1 MADMIFGMP
10 VSEAEAKYGA
20 QQGEAPSFFS
30 RLKEY
35 VPNVMTIPPAYQG
48 LLGDQES
55 AALQRQANI
64 QGLLGAAVALSE
76 GMSRTGPRRSALQNI
91 LSAAASG
98 YQAAG
103 GAMEQGLKN
112 YQTGLQLT
120 SQVAKSN
127 VLNKLRSGQQIT
139 ENDLAVLDPEKYAQ
153 RKLYEQMVAEEQKR
167 LGQVP
172 ATGVKVDEAQVL
184 ETEINRLMAN
194 AAVSARNGDAV
205 AANNFYNAA
214 EKLRERQGMI
224 AAGSIDLTS
233 RIETAPEQFKDQYR
247 MLDRLRQTNTL
258 KGKELADAVR
268 SIDTSVI
275 EFQKGNKFE
284 GATADY
290 SQYMFGTTDRTKL
303 TRNQLANVLAYQNA
317 PTEKDRASIAIDAQR
332 LKFETGQQGQ
342 VPKGRTEFLGGNVP
356 AAPAT
361 APVAPAPVIPAPAA
375 PTAVV
380 PAPAQ
385 APAKVPA
392 TAPAPAAAPAT
403 TPAPAATTAPAKQQA
418 VTPVIDPKVYSNP
431 LITRPDNEVP
441 PKKKQELIQAQPGL
455 VSATNYT
462 LKNIVDARNAAKA
475 LLDNPNYINA
485 ISGMT
490 APAMAMI
497 PGTDAYTA
505 NEVLNNILGRSFIS
519 EIQEMRANSPTGG
532 AVGNVAVAEMNSLSR
547 IRGALTLGMK
557 EAELKKQLQSYIDNA
572 NRALKTIPN
581 DYARTY
587 GYSGEFDELLGSE
600 VVSPKPTTQKLP
612 PGVKVRRK
620 E

>member
-1 MADMIFGMP
+1 MADMIFGMTP
-10 VSEAEAKYGA
+10 AEAEAKYNA
-20 QQGEAPSFFS
+20 QQGETPSFFS

-48 LLGDQES
+48 LLGAQES

-76 GMSRTGPRRSALQNI
+76 GMSRTGARRSALQNI

-172 ATGVKVDEAQVL
+172 ATGAKVDEAQVL
-184 ETEINRLMAN
+184 DAEISRLMAN
-194 AAVSARNGDAV
+194 AAVSARNGDAA

-214 EKLRERQGMI
+214 EKLRERQGII
-224 AAGSIDLTS
+224 AAGRIDLTS
-233 RIETAPEQFKDQYR
+233 RIENAPEQFKERYR
-247 MLDRLRQTNTL
+247 FIDDLRKTGAL
-258 KGKELADAVR
+258 KGKELSDAISQVD
-268 SIDTSVI
+268 SSVVD
-275 EFQKGNKFE
+275 FQKGNKFE

-303 TRNQLANVLAYQNA
+303 TRNQLENVLAYQNA

-356 AAPAT
+356 AAPA
-361 APVAPAPVIPAPAA
+361 PVIPAPAA

-403 TPAPAATTAPAKQQA
+403 TPAPAATTTPAKQA
-418 VTPVIDPKVYSNP
+418 ATPVIDPKVYSNP
-431 LITRPDNEVP
+431 LITRPDTEVP

-475 LLDNPNYINA
+475 LLDNPSYLDA
-485 ISGMT
+485 LSGIT
-490 APAMAMI
+490 APLRTSA
-497 PGTDAYTA
+497 PGGIVLDQQAFTA
-505 NEVLNNILGRSFIS
+505 NEILNNILGRSFIS

-532 AVGNVAVAEMNSLSR
+532 AVGNVAVAEMESLSK
-547 IRGALTLGMK
+547 IRGAFKVGMDK
-557 EAELKKQLQSYIDNA
+557 AELKKQLESYIANA
-572 NRALKTIPN
+572 NRAIKTIPN
-581 DYARTY
+581 DYARTF
-587 GYSGEFDELLGSE
+587 GYSGEFDELLSSE

>member
-1 MADMIFGMP
+1 MADMIFGMTP
-10 VSEAEAKYGA
+10 AEAEAKYGA

-48 LLGDQES
+48 LLGAQES

-103 GAMEQGLKN
+103 GAMQQGIQNFATRQQLATQAAKAN
-112 YQTGLQLT
+112 VMAKLQ
-120 SQVAKSN
+120 
-127 VLNKLRSGQQIT
+127 SGQQIT
-139 ENDLAVLDPEKYAQ
+139 ENDLAILDPEKYAQ
-153 RKLYEQMVAEEQKR
+153 RKMYQQMVAEEQKR

-172 ATGVKVDEAQVL
+172 AAGIKQDETQALQMD
-184 ETEINRLMAN
+184 IDRLMASG
-194 AAVSARNGDAV
+194 AASASIGDAA

-214 EKLRERQGMI
+214 EKLRERQGII
-224 AAGSIDLTS
+224 AAGRIDLTS
-233 RIETAPEQFKDQYR
+233 RIENAPEQFKERYR
-247 MLDRLRQTNTL
+247 FIDDLRKTGAL
-258 KGKELADAVR
+258 KGKELSDAISQVD
-268 SIDTSVI
+268 SSVVD
-275 EFQKGNKFE
+275 FQKGNKLE

-317 PTEKDRASIAIDAQR
+317 PTEKDRASIEIDAQR

-356 AAPAT
+356 AAPAPAT
-361 APVAPAPVIPAPAA
+361 VAPAPVAPAPAA

-392 TAPAPAAAPAT
+392 TAPAPAPAPVPAAAPAM
-403 TPAPAATTAPAKQQA
+403 TPAPAKQQA
-418 VTPVIDPKVYSNP
+418 ATPVIDPKVYSNP
-431 LITRPDNEVP
+431 LITRPDTEVP

-532 AVGNVAVAEMNSLSR
+532 AVGNVAVAEMNSLSK

>member
-1 MADMIFGMP
+1 MADMIFGMTP
-10 VSEAEAKYGA
+10 AEAEAKYGA
-20 QQGEAPSFFS
+20 QQPAASPSFLS
-30 RLKEY
+30 KLTSY
-35 VPNVMTIPPAYQG
+35 IPNVMTVPETYQG

-76 GMSRTGPRRSALQNI
+76 GMSRTGSRRSALQNI
-91 LSAAASG
+91 LGAAASG

-194 AAVSARNGDAV
+194 AAVSARNGDAA

-224 AAGSIDLTS
+224 AAGGIDLTS

-258 KGKELADAVR
+258 KGKELSDAVR

-342 VPKGRTEFLGGNVP
+342 VPKGRTEFLGGSVA
-356 AAPAT
+356 AAPAP

-392 TAPAPAAAPAT
+392 TAPAPAAAPA
-403 TPAPAATTAPAKQQA
+403 PAPAKQA
-418 VTPVIDPKVYSNP
+418 ATPVIDPKVYSNP
-431 LITRPDNEVP
+431 LITRPDTEVP

-532 AVGNVAVAEMNSLSR
+532 AVGSVAVAEMNSLSK

-581 DYARTY
+581 DYARTH